1 MKKRPD
7 ARNKPEFKAKFIEVA
22 VDQMKMGW
30 TNEAI
35 KKGIYDNS
43 LFKKGDTRL
52 QAIIDEA
59 RAECGVPDPNTAS
72 NAGVELTDFY
82 AYMPTHQYIFTPT
95 REMWPASS
103 VNSRLL
109 SVPVLKKD
117 GTPATDANGNPR
129 YTKPSSWLDVQR
141 PVEQMTWAPGEPLVI
156 PDRLISEG
164 GWVEHIGI
172 STFNLYRPP
181 TIKPGD
187 SAKATRWVDLIRL
200 VDPDD
205 AEHIMDYFAHR
216 VQRSDEKINHGLV
229 LGGDPGIGKDT
240 LVEALKEAVGPW
252 NCKEASPQ
260 DVMGSYND
268 FMRSIVLRISEAR
281 DLGDVNRFAFYEH
294 SKTLLAAP
302 PHTVRVNAKY
312 IPHHYAFNVCGVI
325 FTTNNK
331 TDCLYLPA
339 DDRRHYVAWSDL
351 KKEHFDPEFWLD
363 FYAWYQTGD
372 GFEHV
377 AAFLAGRDLSRFDA
391 KAPPKK
397 TAAFWAIVDAGVPAE
412 QSELAD
418 VIDEIAAGNDLT
430 KKPPKNVDAL
440 SLSII
445 NDYAIGQFFEWLQD
459 RKNRRSMPRRFEKC
473 GYTPVRNPDAED
485 GLWVIKR
492 KRQVIYARS
501 KLSAREQFTAAQTL
515 IKTMEA

>member
-7 ARNKPEFKAKFIEVA
+7 PRNKPEFKAKFIEVA
-22 VDQMKMGW
+22 VDQMKKGW

-35 KKGIYDNS
+35 KKSICGVNLY
-43 LFKKGDTRL
+43 KTGDTRL

-59 RAECGVPDPNTAS
+59 RAECGVPDPNAAS
-72 NAGVELTDFY
+72 NIGVELTDFY

-103 VNSRLL
+103 VNARL
-109 SVPVLKKD
+109 SPVAQLKKD
-117 GTPATDANGNPR
+117 GTPVMDAEGKPKF
-129 YTKPSSWLDVQR
+129 TKPSSWLDRQR
-141 PVEQMTWAPGEPLVI
+141 PVEQMTWAPGELLVI
-156 PDRLISEG
+156 TDRLISEG
-164 GWVEHIGI
+164 GWITHVGI

-181 TIKPGD
+181 TIKPGEA
-187 SAKATRWVDLIRL
+187 AKATRWVDLMRE
-200 VDPDD
+200 VYPDD
-205 AEHIMDYFAHR
+205 AEHILNYFAHR
-216 VQRSDEKINHGLV
+216 RQKPDEKINHGLV
-229 LGGDPGIGKDT
+229 LGGVPGIGKDT
-240 LVEALKEAVGPW
+240 LVEGLKEAVGPW

-260 DVMGSYND
+260 DVMGDYND
-268 FMRSIVLRISEAR
+268 FMRSVVLRISEAR
-281 DLGDVNRFAFYEH
+281 DLGEVNRFAFYEH
-294 SKTLLAAP
+294 SKTLLATP
-302 PHTVRVNAKY
+302 PDVVRVNAKY
-312 IPHHYAFNVCGVI
+312 IPQHYVLNRCGTI

-351 KKEHFDPEFWLD
+351 KKEHFPDGYWLD
-363 FYAWYQTGD
+363 FYDWYQNQN

-377 AAFLAGRDLSRFDA
+377 TAFLAERDISEFDA

-397 TAAFWAIVDAGVPAE
+397 TAAFWAVVDAGVPTE

-501 KLSAREQFTAAQTL
+501 QLSAREQFTAAQTL